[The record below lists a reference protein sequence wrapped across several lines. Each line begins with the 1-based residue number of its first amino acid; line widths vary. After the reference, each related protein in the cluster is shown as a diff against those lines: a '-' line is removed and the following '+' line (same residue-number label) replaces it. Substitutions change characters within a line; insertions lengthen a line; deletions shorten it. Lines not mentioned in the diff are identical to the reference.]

1 MPRARRKKTP
11 EPRAVEAPLL
21 DGNPDQ
27 MLSIDEVGKLLRV
40 SGWMVRKIIRY
51 RQLAAVDVG
60 GMTRIRVRDLN
71 AFIQGHRIADDEPPI
86 SATA

>member
-1 MPRARRKKTP
+1 M
-11 EPRAVEAPLL
+11 EAPLL

-60 GMTRIRVRDLN
+60 GMTRIRVADLN
-71 AFIQGHRIADDEPPI
+71 AFIAGHRVEHEDPTPI
-86 SATA
+86 SA